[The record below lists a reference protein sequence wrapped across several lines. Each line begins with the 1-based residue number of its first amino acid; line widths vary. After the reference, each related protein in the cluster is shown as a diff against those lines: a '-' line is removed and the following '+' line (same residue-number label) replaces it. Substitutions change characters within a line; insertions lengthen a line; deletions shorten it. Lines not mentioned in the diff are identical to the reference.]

1 MVQKDILPHFHAS
14 GGIQMEYLAQH
25 MGSRS
30 IKFIG
35 DHMNPGSYG
44 YNSAVYQNPGRQISQ
59 MGSL

>member
-1 MVQKDILPHFHAS
+1 
-14 GGIQMEYLAQH
+14 MEYLAQH